1 MRINSLIVLVLA
13 SGIVRALPTSDTRPK
28 TGGIRRTSQK
38 SGSQVSPNA
47 RLKKKVTFK
56 DPFRGQTLYIMLESE
71 TVAPEHDE
79 DSKEANKQIVQFLHY
94 PDIWEVLNLSKY
106 QKLDSEGPHSNDALN
121 IHIHGRPHPEHDKD
135 ELHFT
140 ITGPERCGSETSGCQ
155 VQFLRELPG
164 SRYTVTSQR
173 PGEVA
178 IILAEKPNWLA

>member
-1 MRINSLIVLVLA
+1 MRIDPFNSLIVLVLA
-13 SGIVRALPTSDTRPK
+13 SVISDARPK
-28 TGGIRRTSQK
+28 TGGIRKTSQK

-47 RLKKKVTFK
+47 RSKKKVTFK

-79 DSKEANKQIVQFLHY
+79 DSKEANKQIAQFLHY
-94 PDIWEVLNLSKY
+94 LDIWEALNLSKY